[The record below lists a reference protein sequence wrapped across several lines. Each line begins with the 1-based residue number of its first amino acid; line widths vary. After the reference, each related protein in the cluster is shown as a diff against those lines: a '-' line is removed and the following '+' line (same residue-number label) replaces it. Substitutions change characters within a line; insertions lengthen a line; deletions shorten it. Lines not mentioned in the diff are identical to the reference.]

1 MTIIT
6 YIKLY
11 QHLRYKDG
19 LKPWEA
25 VECIAEVREMAPEI
39 LLALKEW
46 ADGEE
51 SPDITINGISFNKL
65 VNDEGMKPIRAFLML
80 DWIYRDP
87 IAAMNYLATSRLRA
101 TMPEPTPE
109 EKDNLERIISELKAK
124 NPDLEITKVPEDE
137 KECSVGEDIVLPGE
151 EGQDVAE
158 MNAE

>member
-25 VECIAEVREMAPEI
+25 LECIAEVREMAPEI

-51 SPDITINGISFNKL
+51 APDITFNGVSFNKL

-80 DWIYRDP
+80 DWIYREP
-87 IAAMNYLATSRLRA
+87 IAAMNYLASSRLRA
-101 TMPEPTPE
+101 TIPEPTQD
-109 EKDNLERIISELKAK
+109 EKKKLEVIVADLKKK
-124 NPDLEITKVPEDE
+124 NPDLKVKKIPEE
-137 KECSVGEDIVLPGE
+137 EQACSVGEDIIMTEDEQTSTELT
-151 EGQDVAE
+151 AE
-158 MNAE
+158 